1 MHRITK
7 GLDVPISGVPDST
20 IVEGPALKKVA
31 LIGPDYIGMKPTM
44 LVSEGDTVKAGQPVF
59 EDKKTPGVIYTA
71 PAAGKVVAVNR
82 GERRAFQSLV
92 IEVEGDEAEQFDAL
106 ASGDLASTARQS
118 VVDVLVKA
126 GVWQSLRTRPFSKV
140 PEIDSTPNSIFVQA
154 MDTNPLAPDP
164 RPIIEAREQDFRIGL
179 LALTR
184 LTEGPV
190 FLCRAPA
197 STLPGED
204 HPQVKTAE
212 FEGPHPAG
220 LPGTHIHHLD
230 PVGPGKT
237 VWTINY
243 QDVLAIGHLMST
255 GKICHERII
264 TIAGPAVKSPQTV
277 RTRLGA
283 CISELLSDNCEEG
296 ENRIISGSVLSGR
309 ASSGPLD
316 FLGRYHMQ
324 ISVVAEGRERNF
336 LGWMGPGNDKFSIRR
351 VFSSALDRTRQFGFT
366 TSTMGSKRAMVPI
379 GMYEDVMPMDMI
391 PTFLLRALIV
401 GDTEQAQALGA
412 LELDEDDLGLCTFVC
427 PGKYEYGEIL
437 RRNLTAIELE
447 G

>member
-20 IVEGPALKKVA
+20 IVEGPTLKKVA

-71 PAAGKVVAVNR
+71 PAAGKVIELNR

-92 IEVEGDEAEQFDAL
+92 IETSGDDAEQFDAL
-106 ASGDLASTARQS
+106 GSGDLASAARQD
-118 VVDVLVKA
+118 VVDVLVKS
-126 GVWQSLRTRPFSKV
+126 GVWPSFRTRPYSKV
-140 PEIDSTPNSIFVQA
+140 PQIDSTPRSIFVQA
-154 MDTNPLAPDP
+154 MDTNPLAPDA
-164 RPIIEAREQDFRIGL
+164 RPIIQAREQDFRMGL

-184 LTEGPV
+184 LTDGPV
-190 FLCRAPA
+190 FLCRKAA
-197 STLPGED
+197 ESLPGED
-204 HPQVKTAE
+204 IAQVQTAE

-220 LPGTHIHHLD
+220 LPGTHIHVLD
-230 PVGPGKT
+230 PVSPGKT

-243 QDVLAIGHLMST
+243 QDVLAVGHLMIT
-255 GKICHERII
+255 GQVCHERII
-264 TIAGPAVKSPQTV
+264 TLGGPAVKTPQTI
-277 RTRLGA
+277 RTRQGA
-283 CISELLSDNCEEG
+283 CVSELLGDHCEEG
-296 ENRIISGSVLSGR
+296 ENRVISGSVLAGR
-309 ASSGPLD
+309 AVSGPLD
-316 FLGRYHMQ
+316 YLGRYHLQ
-324 ISVVAEGRERNF
+324 VTVVAEGRDRHL

-351 VFSSALDRTRQFGFT
+351 VFSSALDRTRQFAFT

-379 GMYEDVMPMDMI
+379 GMYEDVMPMDII

-412 LELDEDDLGLCTFVC
+412 LELDEEDVGLCTFVC